1 MAKSEGLIS
10 IKGALDLHSHPH
22 PCLFPRLADDREVA
36 LACRDAGMAGVML
49 KSHHE
54 STASRAYLLDREL
67 EGIRVFGGIV
77 LNSYVGGINPA
88 AVEAALKL
96 GAKEVWMP
104 TVDGAYHAKIHGGT
118 GAYDV
123 QAGGRRGTGKGLSPI
138 RDGKPT
144 AEALEVLDLI
154 SHHGAILGT
163 CHLSPEEIRTLIRAA
178 RKRKVKKILLTH
190 PYFKVPAVDLPFI
203 KEMVALGATA
213 EFGYCTVSPMWAYA
227 TVEKIAHS
235 IKELGAGS
243 CVLVSDC
250 GQRHNPM
257 PPEGLRLFVQSLF
270 EKGISEREIE
280 TMIVKNPRA
289 LVGLD

>member
-1 MAKSEGLIS
+1 
-10 IKGALDLHSHPH
+10 
-22 PCLFPRLADDREVA
+22 
-36 LACRDAGMAGVML
+36 
-49 KSHHE
+49 HE

-88 AVEAALKL
+88 AAEAALKL
-96 GAKEVWMP
+96 GAKQVWMP
-104 TVDGAYHAKIHGGT
+104 TVDGAYHAQIHGGT
-118 GAYDV
+118 GAYDA
-123 QAGGRRGTGKGLSPI
+123 QAGGRRSTGKGLSPL
-138 RDGKPT
+138 DGERPT
-144 AEALEVLDLI
+144 AETLEVLDLI
-154 SHHGAILGT
+154 SEHGAILGT
-163 CHLSPEEIRTLIRAA
+163 CHLSPEEIRALLRAA
-178 RKRKVKKILLTH
+178 RERKVEKVLLTH
-190 PYFKVPAVDLPFI
+190 PYFKVPAVDLSFI
-203 KEMVALGATA
+203 KEMVALGAVA

-227 TVEKIAHS
+227 SVEKVALS

-280 TMIVKNPRA
+280 TMVVKNPRA
-289 LVGLD
+289 LLGLD